1 MYDGINNIIKVN
13 QTREYLNQRGVSPKI
28 LLNPRSYE
36 IIEEILEE
44 IGFAQMNEEVVK
56 VLNERINVE
65 DESIELQIKDYI
77 NRKRIFKA
85 KPHQVG
91 IIITKEIYEN
101 GELSREKSLFNK
113 DGIEL
118 ERIYEKVKTQAEESQ
133 NSKIEQLPY
142 EWIRI
147 KRDEQRP
154 DFIQRVSQER
164 KIRIPNKKYYY
175 RKNQ

>member
-77 NRKRIFKA
+77 NRKRILK
-85 KPHQVG
+85 
-91 IIITKEIYEN
+91 
-101 GELSREKSLFNK
+101 
-113 DGIEL
+113 
-118 ERIYEKVKTQAEESQ
+118 Q
-133 NSKIEQLPY
+133 NH
-142 EWIRI
+142 I
-147 KRDEQRP
+147 K
-154 DFIQRVSQER
+154 
-164 KIRIPNKKYYY
+164 
-175 RKNQ
+175 